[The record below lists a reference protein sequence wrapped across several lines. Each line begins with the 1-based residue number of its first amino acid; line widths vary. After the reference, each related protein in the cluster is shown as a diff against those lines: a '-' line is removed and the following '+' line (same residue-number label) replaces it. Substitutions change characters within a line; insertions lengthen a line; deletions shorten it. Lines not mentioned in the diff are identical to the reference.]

1 MASILCVEDEV
12 SLRQDIAEELTEA
25 GHTVHE
31 AADGAAGLARI
42 VSDRPDLVISDITM
56 PEMNGYEMVNA
67 VRENHPDLA
76 DIPIIFLSAL
86 AHDGD
91 VVEGL
96 KRGADDYLTKPVDFD
111 LMIAKVEAQLRQA
124 ERMRRRKEEEL
135 ADLVKAFESISAD
148 DFGDSGDV
156 IWK

>member
-1 MASILCVEDEV
+1 MASILCIEDEA
-12 SLRQDIAEELTEA
+12 SLRQDIAEELAEA
-25 GHTVHE
+25 GHTVRE
-31 AADGAAGLARI
+31 AADGAAGYERI
-42 VSDRPDLVISDITM
+42 VSQPPDLVICDVTM
-56 PEMNGYEMVNA
+56 PGMNGYEMVAA

-86 AHDGD
+86 ANDSD
-91 VVEGL
+91 VIEGL

-124 ERMRRRKEEEL
+124 ERMRKRKEEEV
-135 ADLVKAFESISAD
+135 ASLVRAFESISAD
-148 DFGDSGDV
+148 DSDDSGDL